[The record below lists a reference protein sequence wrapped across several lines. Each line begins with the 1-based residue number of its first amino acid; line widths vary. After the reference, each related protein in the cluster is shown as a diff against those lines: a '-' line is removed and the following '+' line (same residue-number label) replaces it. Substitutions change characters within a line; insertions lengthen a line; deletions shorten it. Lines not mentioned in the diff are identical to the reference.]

1 MAASDVDALK
11 QEILSTNQFL
21 ENMRSMPN
29 FQCILDV
36 QARALV
42 ARIVKMG
49 GIPAE
54 AAASVAEVWNQGP
67 WSETHRTDFGQALS
81 TAVATGG
88 GRRKGQ
94 RREGQDVRSF
104 ERFLSEKDI
113 EVLRSDVTLMA
124 KLDVLASRCLS
135 IHLVLPTESSY
146 RVIIGAGQAVGSLA
160 KGEQELHS
168 VVVDF
173 KKVLKRKT
181 KDFDRKTPLINDFP
195 LQPDGLP
202 AGIRQAAYQDDPP
215 HSGLVEAHAVQQANN
230 SLILRGSDKRIRDQK
245 MSQTGFSGQFMQQ
258 GFGGLGGNMQA
269 MIPGT
274 MLGMMQLC
282 QNMMQRQLQGDQ
294 QLPGLQ
300 VFGQGRAAS
309 AASTQQQALVDAQP
323 TTSPSRASAPAST
336 PPASTP
342 ASTPASNSP
351 MKCDKSQP
359 FQVDLEEEILANAA
373 AVSDALDEKKNKKK
387 DGAKTSESFRTNNQ
401 KPKTE
406 QNKAKSGKGTS
417 GKGTAKTTAKSE
429 SKPGNKQKGKGKGK
443 AKAKAK
449 AKSKGKGKGMPVAL
463 VKCKLSMSKRL
474 ELRPNG
480 CSRCRWKRG
489 CTPSCL
495 TKAGLC

>member
-258 GFGGLGGNMQA
+258 HSS
-269 MIPGT
+269 
-274 MLGMMQLC
+274 
-282 QNMMQRQLQGDQ
+282 
-294 QLPGLQ
+294 
-300 VFGQGRAAS
+300 AARS
-309 AASTQQQALVDAQP
+309 AASSGLVSSSFVVPVVLFRVA
-323 TTSPSRASAPAST
+323 
-336 PPASTP
+336 
-342 ASTPASNSP
+342 
-351 MKCDKSQP
+351 K
-359 FQVDLEEEILANAA
+359 VEVEEVVE
-373 AVSDALDEKKNKKK
+373 V
-387 DGAKTSESFRTNNQ
+387 RR
-401 KPKTE
+401 
-406 QNKAKSGKGTS
+406 SG
-417 GKGTAKTTAKSE
+417 
-429 SKPGNKQKGKGKGK
+429 
-443 AKAKAK
+443 
-449 AKSKGKGKGMPVAL
+449 V
-463 VKCKLSMSKRL
+463 V
-474 ELRPNG
+474 
-480 CSRCRWKRG
+480 CSRR
-489 CTPSCL
+489 L
-495 TKAGLC
+495 